1 MTNDKSEAAIAD
13 QARKNEE
20 TREKMDTAAAEAKVA
35 FSKLMKKADASAAD
49 LVAFHQKWY
58 MRAGHKRLGFLY
70 RDFGK

>member
-1 MTNDKSEAAIAD
+1 MAKKTP
-13 QARKNEE
+13 EE
-20 TREKMDTAAAEAKVA
+20 IKAEMSAAAVEAGVE
-35 FSKLMKKADASAAD
+35 FNKLMKKADASAAD